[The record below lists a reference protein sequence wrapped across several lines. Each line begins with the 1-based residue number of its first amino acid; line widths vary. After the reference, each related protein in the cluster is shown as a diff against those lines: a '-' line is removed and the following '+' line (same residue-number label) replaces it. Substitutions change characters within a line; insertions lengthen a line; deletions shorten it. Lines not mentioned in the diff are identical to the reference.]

1 MALSLAQREA
11 LISAEGRLTADVRR
25 RLTEY
30 ATRLWGSMGSW
41 RDSDVDRFIEV
52 LIPKVLA
59 GQKQVAQLTDTYL
72 ARLSGS
78 KPAGTIDVTD
88 LRGIPDEQ
96 VYRRPATALYVA
108 LGFKGKDFNE
118 AQKDATER
126 LVSIL
131 ATGLQ
136 MAKVRQARQTLSTA
150 SGVEAFRRVLK
161 GPKNCT
167 LCIIAST
174 QRYWKR
180 DLLPIHPGCDCEIDT
195 LGIGDHSEQVLDGD
209 LLEQVHA
216 QVEGFAGV
224 SDRGGREPDYR
235 KLIVTNEHGEIGPL
249 LGWKHQ
255 KFTGPDDI

>member
-1 MALSLAQREA
+1 VALSPAQRDA

-41 RDSDVDRFIEV
+41 RDADVDRFIEII
-52 LIPKVLA
+52 IPKVLA

-72 ARLSGS
+72 AKLAET
-78 KPAGTIDVTD
+78 KPSGTIHVDD
-88 LRGIPDEQ
+88 LRGVPDEQ
-96 VYRRPATALYVA
+96 VYRRPATTLYTS
-108 LGFKGKDFNE
+108 LSNGSDFDQ
-118 AQKDATER
+118 AQKEATAR
-126 LVSIL
+126 LVSLL
-131 ATGLQ
+131 ATGMQ
-136 MAKVRQARQTLSTA
+136 MAKVRQARQTLYTA
-150 SGVEAFRRVLK
+150 RGIEAFRRVLK

-195 LGIGDHSEQVLDGD
+195 LGIGDHSEQVLDRD

-216 QVEGFAGV
+216 QVEGFVGA
-224 SDRGGREPDYR
+224 SDRGGRAPDYR
-235 KLIVTNEHGEIGPL
+235 KLIATNEHGEIGPL

-255 KFTGPDDI
+255 NFTGPGDI